1 MKKLISIILI
11 CALIATLAIALISCT
26 DNENGD
32 ETNDMNI
39 LPPDLG
45 GEEDNENSSGS
56 ANDEDWGLGEVPLH

>member
-39 LPPDLG
+39 LPPELG
-45 GEEDNENSSGS
+45 GEESTENSTTSS
-56 ANDEDWGLGEVPLH
+56 DEDWGLGEVPLH